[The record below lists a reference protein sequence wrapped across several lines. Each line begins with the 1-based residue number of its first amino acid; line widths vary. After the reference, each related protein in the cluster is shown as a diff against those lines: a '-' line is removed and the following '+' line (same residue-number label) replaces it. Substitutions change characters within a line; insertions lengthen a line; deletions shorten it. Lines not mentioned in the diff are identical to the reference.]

1 MASTPPDIRMVTSY
15 LSAEAKKKYTL
26 GQINVVAWG
35 APKDEGAPG
44 TIHHVPR
51 KKRGRLTRS

>member
-1 MASTPPDIRMVTSY
+1 MVTSY